1 MFCGG
6 GSALF
11 VLALEKGKNMS
22 RAAKAAAIALSMA
35 FTGITMVNAMAETKW
50 ERNHPRRNQVNDR
63 LENQNRRI
71 NRELREGEITKGEAR
86 RLHSEDR
93 AIRREERTMSKLNNG
108 HITPAEQKALN
119 QQENAVSRQ
128 IGR

>member
-1 MFCGG
+1 MRRATQVTVFAG
-6 GSALF
+6 ALAMLG
-11 VLALEKGKNMS
+11 VSMT
-22 RAAKAAAIALSMA
+22 AAI
-35 FTGITMVNAMAETKW
+35 AETKW
-50 ERNHPRRNQVNDR
+50 ERNHPRRDQVNDR

-71 NRELREGEITKGEAR
+71 HQDVKEGEITRAQAA
-86 RLHSEDR
+86 RLHREDR
-93 AIRREERTMSKLNNG
+93 VIRREEHVMSKLNNG